1 MCTKLNAA
9 QLQYNTIQ
17 YNTSFTHASERGT
30 MGRGTTREPI
40 LPIVPRALSVFPFPN
55 LLARSLCAGK
65 KRVIDSVACWLKLRQ
80 RNLAGFS
87 CHGNASI
94 ILDNSQM
101 GSETMRIK
109 VRMVNYTSL

>member
-1 MCTKLNAA
+1 MYIKLNAA

-17 YNTSFTHASERGT
+17 YNTSFTHASARGT

-40 LPIVPRALSVFPFPN
+40 LPIVPRALCFPFPN

-80 RNLAGFS
+80 RNLA
-87 CHGNASI
+87 
-94 ILDNSQM
+94 
-101 GSETMRIK
+101 
-109 VRMVNYTSL
+109 